1 MTDDVHA
8 VMGEMKKGDL
18 KKGDLKKGETHEGR
32 CGDGVA
38 LPRSEDAM
46 REILLEIRAL
56 IDATGHPCMMVHP
69 EIVERLASERML
81 AREDRND
88 REGTLRR
95 SA

>member
-8 VMGEMKKGDL
+8 VKSAM
-18 KKGDLKKGETHEGR
+18 HESAMHEDR
-32 CGDGVA
+32 RGDGVA
-38 LPRSEDAM
+38 RPRSEDAM